1 MGIVTCYSYHMASLG
16 NTVLDSRRN
25 FPHRDEPGE
34 EGESTLGA
42 PEQLEGGLS
51 PQDHLRF
58 MCSLVFKHG
67 AEESRSDG
75 GSGPSAHPP
84 LSVAS

>member
-1 MGIVTCYSYHMASLG
+1 M
-16 NTVLDSRRN
+16 LDSRRN
-25 FPHRDEPGE
+25 FPLRDEPGE

-58 MCSLVFKHG
+58 TCSLVFKHG
-67 AEESRSDG
+67 AEDSRTDG
-75 GSGPSAHPP
+75 GSGASAPPP
-84 LSVAS
+84 LSVASESSEDCVSRRFLL